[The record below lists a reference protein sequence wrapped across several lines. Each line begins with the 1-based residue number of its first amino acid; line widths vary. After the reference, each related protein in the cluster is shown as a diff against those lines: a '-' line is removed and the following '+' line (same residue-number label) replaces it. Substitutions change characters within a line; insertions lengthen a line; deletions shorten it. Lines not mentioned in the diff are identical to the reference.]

1 MRVTLEDWKN
11 GWCGI
16 EVAISPPEIDSLIL
30 LLQELKTDP
39 EQHFHI
45 SSDYKDVG
53 GVGDIEVFIK
63 PDNDLDNLFLSSTAL
78 QPGDE
83 V

>member
-16 EVAISPPEIDSLIL
+16 QVAISPPEIDRLIA
-30 LLQELKTDP
+30 LLQELKADSQ
-39 EQHFHI
+39 QHFHI
-45 SSDYKDVG
+45 SSDYKASG
-53 GVGDIEVFIK
+53 GIGDMEIFVKSDDET
-63 PDNDLDNLFLSSTAL
+63 DNLFLSGTAL

-83 V
+83 I

>member
-11 GWCGI
+11 GWFGI
-16 EVAISPPEIDSLIL
+16 EVAVSPPEIDRLIA

-39 EQHFHI
+39 QQHFHI
-45 SSDYKDVG
+45 SSDYKGSG

-63 PDNDLDNLFLSSTAL
+63 SDNELDNLFLSSIAL
-78 QPGDE
+78 RPGDE